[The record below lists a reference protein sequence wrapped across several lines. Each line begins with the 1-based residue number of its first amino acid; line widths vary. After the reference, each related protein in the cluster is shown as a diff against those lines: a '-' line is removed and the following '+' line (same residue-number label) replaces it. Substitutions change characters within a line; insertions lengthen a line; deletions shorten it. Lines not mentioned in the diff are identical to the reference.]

1 MIKLKYLLFIP
12 LFFVL
17 SANAQQNPS
26 FWVNKAYRTGITLL
40 ANGQYVA
47 AGEQF
52 RLVENAK
59 IKPETQAQFQS
70 ELSLLK
76 KNSQYY
82 EALCALN
89 LGNDDAE
96 SMFLRFIKEHP

>member
-1 MIKLKYLLFIP
+1 MIKYKYLAFISP

-17 SANAQQNPS
+17 SASAQQDLS
-26 FWVNKAYRTGITLL
+26 FWVNKTYRTATTLL

-47 AGEQF
+47 AAQQF

-59 IKPETQAQFQS
+59 VKPATQAQFES
-70 ELSLLK
+70 EVSLLK
-76 KNSQYY
+76 ENAQYY
-82 EALCALN
+82 EAMCALN

-96 SMFLRFIKEHP
+96 SMFLRFIK